1 MDISY
6 RISIASRAACARS
19 CLASFFE
26 EARESDILRAGG
38 GLDRMLIME
47 EPHFG
52 LVQRHVIVRAYLNE
66 AATIYSKHLEIHNLG
81 TGARLVP
88 TLPMFSP

>member
-26 EARESDILRAGG
+26 EARESDIFEGWWGLGLEVDSGRAACWSRPKKR
-38 GLDRMLIME
+38 DRARVTGT
-47 EPHFG
+47 H
-52 LVQRHVIVRAYLNE
+52 
-66 AATIYSKHLEIHNLG
+66 SNLG
-81 TGARLVP
+81 HIANT
-88 TLPMFSP
+88 

>member
-26 EARESDILRAGG
+26 EARESDIFEGWW
-38 GLDRMLIME
+38 GLGLGLIVE
-47 EPHFG
+47 EPHVG
-52 LVQRHVIVRAYLNE
+52 LVQRHVIGRA
-66 AATIYSKHLEIHNLG
+66 SLER
-81 TGARLVP
+81 TR
-88 TLPMFSP
+88 T